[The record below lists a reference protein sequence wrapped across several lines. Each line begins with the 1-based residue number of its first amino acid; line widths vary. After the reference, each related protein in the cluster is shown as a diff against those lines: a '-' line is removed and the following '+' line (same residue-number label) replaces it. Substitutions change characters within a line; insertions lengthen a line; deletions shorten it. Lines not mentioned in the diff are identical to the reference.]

1 MKTLLAG
8 AILAASLASVVPA
21 TAQRMDIGPDGPSV
35 DLRSRGQRERNFRRE
50 EYRRDR
56 AADDE
61 DRMYR
66 RQRFDDDRPV
76 VRRGYGY

>member
-21 TAQRMDIGPDGPSV
+21 AAQRIDIGPDGPSV
-35 DLRSRGQRERNFRRE
+35 DLRSRGQRERDFRRD

-56 AADDE
+56 ADE

-66 RQRFDDDRPV
+66 PQRYDDDRPV

>member
-21 TAQRMDIGPDGPSV
+21 AAQRIDIGPDGPSV
-35 DLRSRGQRERNFRRE
+35 DLRSRGQRERDFRRD

-56 AADDE
+56 ADE

-66 RQRFDDDRPV
+66 RQRYDDDRPV